1 MNGERLKEMEGEMKV
16 FRSQDGTAISKQ
28 MRKQVDA
35 PCNLAVKIN
44 APVVLTVNLSHKL
57 VNGLSG
63 YIKAMGNEDVD
74 VYFPDQKEV
83 HTISRH
89 NFFVYCKIQ
98 GKNVFVTSQ
107 LPLMLA
113 FALTIHKSQGMT
125 LSSVCVDCAGAFQ
138 AGQISVALGRVRAP
152 EHISVRNSKIPSPTL
167 TPWWMKP

>member
-1 MNGERLKEMEGEMKV
+1 MSPQTEQYIKSFDTEVPRETHLAATRTDVHLMNGERLKEMEGEMKV

-35 PCNLAVKIN
+35 PCNLALKIN

-83 HTISRH
+83 HIINRH
-89 NFFVYCKIQ
+89 NFF
-98 GKNVFVTSQ
+98 S
-107 LPLMLA
+107 L
-113 FALTIHKSQGMT
+113 
-125 LSSVCVDCAGAFQ
+125 LSF
-138 AGQISVALGRVRAP
+138 
-152 EHISVRNSKIPSPTL
+152 
-167 TPWWMKP
+167 PWC